1 MTQHFGMQHLGIL
14 GGGQLGRMLALAA
27 RPLGIDVTVL
37 DPNPESP
44 ARSVAHHLVADYD
57 DEGALRELAHCDV
70 VTFEFENIPDQA
82 VRLLAQNQAVYP
94 PPEALRVSQDR
105 FTEKSAFREL
115 GIDTAHFTTVGSLE
129 DASLAFAALG
139 PMVLKTRRFG
149 YDGKGQAIVREASE
163 LERAY
168 QSLKGSPAIAE
179 QLVPFSREL
188 SIIAVRAR
196 DGAIATYPIS
206 QNTHIDGILHTSVAP
221 APDVDTELARKAEEM
236 VKTLIS
242 HLSYVGVL
250 ALELFQVERKLLA
263 NEFAP
268 RVHNSGHWTI
278 EGAVTSQFE
287 NHVRAVCGLPLG
299 GTKLRAP
306 SIMTNLI
313 GSVPPHREILA
324 LPDCHLHD
332 YQKAPREGRKVG
344 HVTTLGPDL
353 ASARAVVDQ
362 LTRVISR

>member
-1 MTQHFGMQHLGIL
+1 MTQQLGIL

-44 ARSVAHHLVADYD
+44 ARKVAHQLVAQYD
-57 DEGALRELAHCDV
+57 DENALRELAHCDV

-82 VRLLAQNQAVYP
+82 VRLLAENQAVYP

-105 FTEKSAFREL
+105 FTEKSTFRKL
-115 GIDTAHFTTVGSLE
+115 GIDTAEFTTVDTLE
-129 DASLAFAALG
+129 AARAAFSSLG
-139 PMVLKTRRFG
+139 PLVLKTRRFG
-149 YDGKGQAIVREASE
+149 YDGKGQAVVRHASE
-163 LERAY
+163 LDRAFA
-168 QSLKGSPAIAE
+168 SLKGAPAIAE
-179 QLVPFSREL
+179 QLIPFDQEL
-188 SIIAVRAR
+188 SIIAARGR
-196 DGAIATYPIS
+196 DGAVATYPLS
-206 QNTHIDGILHTSVAP
+206 QNTHIRGILHTSVAP
-221 APDVDTELARKAEEM
+221 APNVNAEVARQAKEM
-236 VKTLIS
+236 VEKLIS

-250 ALELFQVERKLLA
+250 ALELFQVEGNLLA

-287 NHVRAVCGLPLG
+287 NHLRAVCGLPLG
-299 GTKLRAP
+299 DTKLRAP

-313 GSVPPHREILA
+313 GSIPPHEEILA

-332 YQKAPREGRKVG
+332 YQKAPRQGRKVG

-353 ASARAVVDQ
+353 TSAQEVADQ
-362 LTRVISR
+362 LAALISR